1 MSLLIGGPCSFL
13 FLDSLR
19 FHDSSTCL
27 PVDGLLFQQLLSPSC
42 AMLAPP
48 IGVSSSWW
56 CAAAAL
62 AVGGSLALT
71 LQFALQ
77 NAHLTAPERSAAAQ
91 RQRPFCVSSM
101 RLGRYARSGRV
112 LEVTLYIVISF
123 SGLGL
128 DVTAGTRRS
137 QACAPLLVHCTSPE
151 VHIPK
156 SSRALDPQKK
166 CKSARVRATR
176 LSALVL

>member
-1 MSLLIGGPCSFL
+1 MSLLIGSPCSFL
-13 FLDSLR
+13 FLNSLR
-19 FHDSSTCL
+19 FMDSSTCL
-27 PVDGLLFQQLLSPSC
+27 PVDDPFFQQLLSPSC

-48 IGVSSSWW
+48 RGVSSSWW
-56 CAAAAL
+56 CAAAAP

-77 NAHLTAPERSAAAQ
+77 SAHLTAPERSAAAQ
-91 RQRPFCVSSM
+91 RQRSFCFSSM
-101 RLGRYARSGRV
+101 RLGRCAGSGRM
-112 LEVTLYIVISF
+112 LEVTLFIVISF

-128 DVTAGTRRS
+128 DAFAGTRRS

-156 SSRALDPQKK
+156 SSRALTRKQD
-166 CKSARVRATR
+166 AR
-176 LSALVL
+176 ALA